1 MEQAGCAGGDAPG
14 GPGAE
19 GGNASTLARRLRAG
33 LVSRHPGGVG
43 APPGDTTI
51 PRQELANVDP
61 RVLRRSRRSPW
72 NGQKPETGVKEA
84 NPRSA
89 TSAARRREP
98 APACRP
104 DRHGTPGQSPRW
116 SAGRRAG
123 PRHGPV
129 ISGRYFRRSALPRGG
144 PPGASVKRTS
154 AVQRSIPLTFL
165 KGTTDKAQPARRY
178 KRAAERWLRS
188 FRGATNSALT
198 RVCDARWSRAR
209 NP

>member
-1 MEQAGCAGGDAPG
+1 MRQAVPERKAK
-14 GPGAE
+14 
-19 GGNASTLARRLRAG
+19 ASTLARRLRAG

-98 APACRP
+98 APACRRIDTGP
-104 DRHGTPGQSPRW
+104 QGNRRDGAPEGAPAPSW
-116 SAGRRAG
+116 AGYLR
-123 PRHGPV
+123 PN
-129 ISGRYFRRSALPRGG
+129 FRRSARPRGG

-178 KRAAERWLRS
+178 KRAAERWLCPPPK
-188 FRGATNSALT
+188 GCPPK
-198 RVCDARWSRAR
+198 RVERPPHPR
-209 NP
+209 